1 LLGKE
6 KKNSLDNS
14 SDSKYSV
21 AIFRLAPQDYH
32 RVHCPLNGKIIKITH
47 IHGAYYTVNPM
58 AVRSSLDVFG
68 ENIRT
73 IVTLETA
80 EYGIVEVVLVGAM
93 MVGSIIITAKLN
105 EEIKK
110 GQEVGYFKF
119 GGSTV
124 VLVFQSENDES
135 KIEWDGDLVS
145 NSNKKLETLVK
156 VGMSVGHSINVEG
169 YKRGFKKEVT
179 DTERQ
184 EIIRRVT
191 GLGDGYGV
199 GISVGDNIKA
209 KLGGMFDDVMSLKS
223 KKSFTGGS
231 GDNEGKGSKID
242 EIISNDWEIQELT
255 TLDGINDYEYE
266 NDDDN
271 DDENDVDIQLAVPL
285 PSHEIYQ
292 SVNGVHD
299 LNSVDYEEGSSH

>member
-1 LLGKE
+1 MVKVYSYENNDEIAQSLAKFIIAQQDAVLGTKE
-6 KKNSLDNS
+6 KFSI
-14 SDSKYSV
+14 
-21 AIFRLAPQDYH
+21 AI
-32 RVHCPLNGKIIKITH
+32 
-47 IHGAYYTVNPM
+47 
-58 AVRSSLDVFG
+58 S
-68 ENIRT
+68 
-73 IVTLETA
+73 
-80 EYGIVEVVLVGAM
+80 
-93 MVGSIIITAKLN
+93 
-105 EEIKK
+105 
-110 GQEVGYFKF
+110 
-119 GGSTV
+119 GGSLINILAKGLLKNDQIKWPQWVIYFSDERV
-124 VLVFQSENDES
+124 VPFHHEDSNFGAFDEAV
-135 KIEWDGDLVS
+135 L
-145 NSNKKLETLVK
+145 
-156 VGMSVGHSINVEG
+156 EG

-285 PSHEIYQ
+285 PSHDIYQ